1 MRKTNN
7 RFPLLHMQQYF
18 TETPLAVGED
28 YELTKEQ
35 AHHVMNVLHMDHETI
50 RLVYEGK
57 GYFATVFAE
66 GKKCFAHVERE
77 DERINEMHCRVTLA
91 VALIRREK
99 FEWILQKA
107 TELGVDRIVP
117 FESSRCVVH
126 AKKEKAD
133 RQKERWQSIVRSAA
147 EQCKRNLIPEVCD
160 IMDFRDLENIE
171 ADLKV
176 CAYEKAGC
184 TSAWLSQLYDVQKS
198 VVLLI
203 GPEGGFSESEIE
215 QVVTWNYTPCT
226 LGSRILRAETACV
239 YGLSV
244 LSEMDERGH

>member
-1 MRKTNN
+1 
-7 RFPLLHMQQYF
+7 MQQYF
-18 TETPLAVGED
+18 TDTPLTVGEE

-35 AHHVMNVLHMDHETI
+35 AHHAVNVLHMHEETV
-50 RLVYEGK
+50 RLVYQGK
-57 GYFATVFAE
+57 GYYATVHSQ
-66 GKKCFAHVERE
+66 GKKCFAHVEKE

-107 TELGVDRIVP
+107 AELGVDRIIP

-126 AKKEKAD
+126 ARKEKAD
-133 RQKERWQSIVRSAA
+133 RQRERWQSIVLSAA
-147 EQCKRNLIPEVCD
+147 QQCKRNIVPEVTD
-160 IMDFRDLENIE
+160 IMDFEELKDID
-171 ADLKV
+171 AQLKV

-184 TSAWLSQLYDVQKS
+184 TSAWLSQLYAGQDS
-198 VVLLI
+198 AVLLI

-215 QVVTWNYTPCT
+215 QVVSWNYTPCT

-244 LSEMDERGH
+244 LAEMDERRNGYEIFHL